1 MFTINIYLRF
11 ALIALGIIGGT
22 VLSAL
27 WGFWYG
33 FPFILIGLVLLAG
46 YIALGTI
53 QSSAELMQT
62 GDLEKT
68 EKRLDLTLMPKWLY
82 VSQRAYYY
90 MLKGSIALSR
100 KQMDEGEE
108 WLRKAQ
114 SVKVPTDNEKGMIEI
129 QLASIH
135 ANKGKRRQAQMH
147 LRNAKQL
154 NITEPTIKDQLKQL
168 EQGLKN
174 MGAMNAANRM
184 GGRNQMGIKGSKS
197 KRRRPRLK

>member
-1 MFTINIYLRF
+1 MYTINIYLRF
-11 ALIALGIIGGT
+11 ALITVGIIGGT
-22 VLSAL
+22 VLSAV

-33 FPFILIGLVLLAG
+33 FPFILVGVVLLAG

-53 QSSAELMQT
+53 QSAAEIMQT
-62 GDLEKT
+62 GDLEAT
-68 EKRLDLTLMPKWLY
+68 EKRLNLTILPKWLY

-100 KQMDEGEE
+100 KQMDEGEQ
-108 WLRKAQ
+108 WLKKAQ
-114 SVKVPTDNEKGMIEI
+114 EVKVPTDNEKAMIEI

-135 ANKGKRRQAQMH
+135 ANKGKQKQATMH

-154 NITEPTIKDQLKQL
+154 NITEATVKDQLKQL

-174 MGAMNAANRM
+174 MSANNAANRM
-184 GGRNQMGIKGSKS
+184 GGRNQMMMKGGKS
-197 KRRRPRLK
+197 KRRRPRMK

>member
-22 VLSAL
+22 ILSAV

-68 EKRLDLTLMPKWLY
+68 EQRLDLTLMPKWLY

-100 KQMDEGEE
+100 KKMDEGEE

-135 ANKGKRRQAQMH
+135 ANKGKRKQAQMH

-154 NITEPTIKDQLKQL
+154 NITEATIKDQLKQL

-184 GGRNQMGIKGSKS
+184 GGRGQVGIKGGKS
-197 KRRRPRLK
+197 KRRRPRMK

>member
-22 VLSAL
+22 VLSAV

-33 FPFILIGLVLLAG
+33 FPFILVGLVLLAG

-53 QSSAELMQT
+53 QSAAELMQL
-62 GDLEKT
+62 GDLDKT
-68 EKRLDLTLMPKWLY
+68 EQRLNMTLMPKWLY
-82 VSQRAYYY
+82 VSQRAYFY

-100 KQMDEGEE
+100 KEMDEGEE

-135 ANKGKRRQAQMH
+135 ANKGKRKQAQMH

-184 GGRNQMGIKGSKS
+184 GGRGQVAIKGGKS
-197 KRRRPRLK
+197 KRRRPKMK

>member
-11 ALIALGIIGGT
+11 ALTALGLIGGA
-22 VLSAL
+22 VMSAI

-33 FPFILIGLVLLAG
+33 FPFMLAGLVLLIG

-53 QSSAELMQT
+53 QSAAELMQT
-62 GDLEKT
+62 GDLEAT
-68 EKRLDLTLMPKWLY
+68 EKRLNLTLLPKWLY

-108 WLRKAQ
+108 WLKKAQ

-135 ANKGKRRQAQMH
+135 ANKGKRKQAQVH

-154 NITEPTIKDQLKQL
+154 NITEAAIKDQLKQL

-184 GGRNQMGIKGSKS
+184 GGRTQMGMKGSKS
-197 KRRRPRLK
+197 KRRRPKMK

>member
-1 MFTINIYLRF
+1 MYTINIYLKF
-11 ALIALGIIGGT
+11 ALIAVGILGGT
-22 VLSAL
+22 ALSIV

-33 FPFILIGLVLLAG
+33 FPFILVGVVLLVS

-53 QSSAELMQT
+53 QSAAELMQT
-62 GDLEKT
+62 GDLDAT
-68 EKRLDLTLMPKWLY
+68 EQRLNLTKLPKWLY

-108 WLRKAQ
+108 WLKKAQ
-114 SVKVPTDNEKGMIEI
+114 TVKVPTDNEKAMIEI

-135 ANKGKRRQAQMH
+135 ANKGKRKQANLH

-154 NITEPTIKDQLKQL
+154 NITEATVKDQLKQL

-174 MGAMNAANRM
+174 MGAMNSANRM
-184 GGRNQMGIKGSKS
+184 GGRNQMAMKGSKS
-197 KRRRPRLK
+197 KRRRPRMK